1 VKYGEGRKLLVYTS
15 EPGGHKS
22 LALIQFLVM
31 RKLNLFLAL
40 ASGTALTLGVAFQAE
55 SQTTSKDPVID
66 GFSKVAIASVSDA
79 VDQVVGQRGFLSHS
93 MRPRIIGSGVPERFC
108 GRARTAVLKQA
119 SPEQATAQLSAK
131 HSVEMID
138 AAQPGEVGVIIVDGS
153 LDVAGLGGLMATA
166 AKARNMAGMLIDGAV
181 RDVVEIRGLGLPVF
195 AMSVAPSSS
204 VGRWASVSNQ
214 QPVQCA
220 GVLIKPGDIL
230 VAGEDGVVRVPSDKA
245 QEVLKRAQEIDERET
260 KMVPYIKEQ
269 KSLSKVVELFKRI

>member
-1 VKYGEGRKLLVYTS
+1 
-15 EPGGHKS
+15 
-22 LALIQFLVM
+22 
-31 RKLNLFLAL
+31 
-40 ASGTALTLGVAFQAE
+40 
-55 SQTTSKDPVID
+55 
-66 GFSKVAIASVSDA
+66 
-79 VDQVVGQRGFLSHS
+79 

-204 VGRWASVSNQ
+204 VGRWASVNNQ

-220 GVLIKPGDIL
+220 GVVIKPGDIL